1 VVKSAIKHQENFI
14 LVRTHFASQTKE
26 EAEQLLKETIKESND
41 LFVLSLWANFER
53 FVRDYLQKKGKKLQ
67 EISPPTLASS
77 FYQHLY
83 KELEYWKAND
93 ILNILKGLLTDK
105 NLIGQAKQILEYRD
119 WIAHGRNPDKYPSA
133 NITPKFAYN
142 TLSEIVKQLLLN

>member
-1 VVKSAIKHQENFI
+1 
-14 LVRTHFASQTKE
+14 
-26 EAEQLLKETIKESND
+26 
-41 LFVLSLWANFER
+41 
-53 FVRDYLQKKGKKLQ
+53 
-67 EISPPTLASS
+67 LA
-77 FYQHLY
+77 
-83 KELEYWKAND
+83 
-93 ILNILKGLLTDK
+93 DK